1 MDNIKFFKEAKY
13 GLMMHFG
20 LYSLLGGTYN
30 NENVMDTLNG
40 LSLIRK
46 LKWTKLINS
55 LKFLIR
61 FILIVIIFVNSLKNV
76 E

>member
-13 GLMMHFG
+13 GLMIHFG

-30 NENVMDTLNG
+30 NKNLMDTLNG

-61 FILIVIIFVNSLKNV
+61 FILIVIIFANSLKNV